1 MQDQLF
7 IQECDNCG
15 TVFKKSTRFA
25 TPQAQK
31 AFNDELATWITM
43 GQHNGTPDG
52 AQKHFCKRLCAI
64 QHLEKL
70 ESHETAKTPK
80 LEVVPN

>member
-7 IQECDNCG
+7 IQECDHCG
-15 TVFKKSTRFA
+15 SAFKKSTRFA
-25 TPQAQK
+25 TPQAQA
-31 AFNDELATWITM
+31 AFNAELATWLTL

-64 QHLEKL
+64 QYLQGL
-70 ESHETAKTPK
+70 DSHEAAKTPQ
-80 LEVVPN
+80 LVPSNG